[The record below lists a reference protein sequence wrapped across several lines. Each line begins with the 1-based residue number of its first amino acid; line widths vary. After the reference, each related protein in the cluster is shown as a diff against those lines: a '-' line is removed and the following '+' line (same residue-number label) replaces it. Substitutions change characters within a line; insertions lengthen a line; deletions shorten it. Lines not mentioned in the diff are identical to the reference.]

1 MTIGG
6 YFCDTQM
13 KTTRTTHLHNIRQEK
28 ANSQKC
34 GQNGEEKKTFQ
45 KKKKDIFGKL
55 LLRKSKWF

>member
-34 GQNGEEKKTFQ
+34 GQNGEEKKNFPEE
-45 KKKKDIFGKL
+45 KKRYFWKITT
-55 LLRKSKWF
+55 